1 MKRPILVVD
10 DERAQRDI
18 LQRIL
23 EAEGYE
29 VRTASTARE
38 AVFSQ
43 RRFPC
48 DVVLSD
54 VKMPDTDGVSILDDL
69 MAVTPT
75 SSVILMTAHGTIDSA
90 VEAMKR
96 GAFDYLTKPLDKDEL
111 VITIG
116 RAFERLT
123 LLQENRRLRQELED
137 RYQIGQLIGHHPSM
151 QAIIKLI
158 NKVAASSSTVLILGE
173 SGTGKELIA
182 RAIHAQSTRSDRP
195 FQAVNCA
202 AIPDTLIESELFGYE
217 KGAFSG
223 ATARGIGLFEAA
235 SRGTIFLDEIGDLGM
250 ALQAKILR
258 TLQERTIRRIGG
270 QEELPIDVRVV
281 AATNKNLSQEIA
293 LGRFRQDLFYRLNVV
308 TIDVPPL
315 RDRPT
320 DIPYLVDAFL
330 AKYGLHGGGRVKT
343 VSKDVLRV
351 LMVAPWPGNVRQLES
366 TIERAVL
373 LCEGEEIQVEHLPSE
388 VRHPTTGS
396 TTAFQLPAEGLSLE
410 QIERDLIVQAMI
422 RSGGV
427 IAKASKL
434 LGLSYK
440 TLQYRLE
447 KFRIKP
453 HDNPSLA
460 PNQVVDDRNSGG
472 KSDVPSSLE
481 NITSHK
487 TS

>member
-1 MKRPILVVD
+1 MRQPILVVD
-10 DERAQRDI
+10 DERAQREI

-38 AVFSQ
+38 AVLVQ
-43 RRFPC
+43 RRSPC

-69 MAVTPT
+69 LTVTPT
-75 SSVILMTAHGTIDSA
+75 LSVILMTAHGTIDSA

-137 RYQIGQLIGHHPSM
+137 RYQIGHLIGHHPSM

-158 NKVAASSSTVLILGE
+158 NRVAASSSTVLILGE

-182 RAIHAQSTRSDRP
+182 RAIHTQSTRSDRP

-223 ATARGIGLFEAA
+223 ATGRGIGLFEAA
-235 SRGTIFLDEIGDLGM
+235 NRGTIFLDEIGDLGT

-281 AATNKNLSQEIA
+281 AATNKHLAHEIA
-293 LGRFRQDLFYRLNVV
+293 VGRFRQDLFYRLNVV

-315 RDRPT
+315 RERVT
-320 DIPYLVDAFL
+320 DIPHLVDAFL
-330 AKYGLHGGGRVKT
+330 AKYGAHGGGTVKT
-343 VSKDVLRV
+343 ISKDVLRA
-351 LMVAPWPGNVRQLES
+351 LMEAPWPGNVRQLEA

-373 LCEGEEIQVEHLPSE
+373 LCEGDEIQIEHLPPE
-388 VRHPTTGS
+388 IRHPTVAS
-396 TTAFQLPAEGLSLE
+396 ATAFQLPAEGLSLE
-410 QIERDLIVQAMI
+410 HLERDLIAQAMA

-427 IAKASKL
+427 IAKAAKL

-453 HDNPSLA
+453 TDSPSA
-460 PNQVVDDRNSGG
+460 TANQVANNLNSGVTT
-472 KSDVPSSLE
+472 DVQSSQK
-481 NITSHK
+481 NITPYK